1 MRKSPK
7 GENMIEESQYFNQ
20 FLNERNLS
28 KSTVKQYRTS
38 LNQYAQFNNMSV
50 DELIDE
56 ADAEEEKGIRLKKR
70 TLKTRLVNFR
80 SHIIQT
86 DSQNTIQNK
95 MTQVKA
101 FYKHFEIEVPQLPYL
116 SSKNIRKEAPISY
129 DDIPTKTI
137 IREALDFSNLMMR
150 SFILLQCSSGM
161 GKAEALSLTV
171 GQFLES
177 TGKND
182 PNKSIHDN
190 LVDIYKS
197 KEMIIPTFKMKR
209 QKVNEYY
216 YTFCTAEA
224 VHEIVKMLLNERREL
239 TCESKLFKVSSNYI
253 NTLMAQI
260 NDVLMLGTV
269 NGQYRRFRSH
279 MLRKFN
285 ATQLCNGENALS
297 EEEIDFI
304 QGRSRG
310 KTRELY
316 LKKNPVE
323 LKHRYIKAMN
333 NVLIN
338 HESSVINQQ
347 IREIEL
353 NEDKLTK
360 ILELINQFDIDLE
373 AL

>member
-1 MRKSPK
+1 
-7 GENMIEESQYFNQ
+7 MIEESQYFNQ
-20 FLNERNLS
+20 FLKERNLS
-28 KSTVKQYRTS
+28 KATVKQYKTS
-38 LNQYAQFNNMSV
+38 LNQYAQFNNMSI

-80 SHIIQT
+80 SHIIET

-95 MTQVKA
+95 MTQVRA
-101 FYKHFEIEVPQLPYL
+101 FYRHFEIEVPQLPYL
-116 SSKNIRKEAPISY
+116 SRKNIRKEAPISY

-161 GKAEALSLTV
+161 GKAEALSLSV

-177 TGKND
+177 TGLYD
-182 PNKSIHDN
+182 ESKSIHDN
-190 LVDIYKS
+190 LVNIYKS
-197 KEMIIPTFKMKR
+197 EEMIIPTFKMKR

-297 EEEIDFI
+297 EEEIDFL

-310 KTRELY
+310 RIRETY
-316 LKKNPVE
+316 LKKNPLE
-323 LKHRYIKAMN
+323 LNHKYIKAMN

-347 IREIEL
+347 RREFEK
-353 NEDKLTK
+353 NEAKIDKL
-360 ILELINQFDIDLE
+360 LELVSVFDINVEEL
-373 AL
+373 